1 MTFLIMGKS
10 KVEHI
15 WNKYSN
21 TYKTEGYE
29 LKDVFEILLP
39 FWECKQRVVFEK
51 NAPLDEFSLILL
63 GLIDNGISSRAN
75 ICEFLGIDEDCF
87 AVMQIK
93 YLLKNNLIEEDE
105 KVRHNY
111 EITFEGRQF
120 LQDKTRKIK
129 SLETDEIEF
138 LVFMT
143 NDLTQ
148 SFFDPNTPID
158 TQISE
163 CTKHRF
169 GGYKIGQTHQ
179 IQNFDGPI
187 IEHTS
192 RSLGFDYIEKRRNN
206 FVKFVNRIMSNS
218 NKIFYDFRDENLKAY
233 QRSICF
239 YGLLYVNNDNPDDKK
254 LDIRRSEKSVK
265 RFDTEVLEETMSKR
279 ASKYLSDNPNF
290 LTKNNVK
297 Q

>member
-1 MTFLIMGKS
+1 MEKS

-15 WNKYSN
+15 WKKYSN

-29 LKDVFEILLP
+29 LKDVFEILRP
-39 FWECKQRVVFEK
+39 FWECKQHVVFEK

-63 GLIDNGISSRAN
+63 NLIDNGISSRAN

-105 KVRHNY
+105 EVRHNY
-111 EITFEGRQF
+111 EITFEGRKF
-120 LQDKTRKIK
+120 LQDKKRKIK

-148 SFFDPNTPID
+148 SFFDPNIPID
-158 TQISE
+158 TQVSE
-163 CTKHRF
+163 GTKKSF
-169 GGYKIGQTHQ
+169 AGYKIGQTHQ
-179 IQNFDGPI
+179 IQNFDGLI
-187 IEHTS
+187 VEHTS
-192 RSLGFDYIEKRRNN
+192 RSLGFDYIETRRND
-206 FVKFVNRIMSNS
+206 FVKFVNRKMSNS
-218 NKIFYDFRDENLKAY
+218 NKFFYDFRDENLKAY

-239 YGLLYVNNDNPDDKK
+239 YGVLYVNKDNPDDKK